1 MSAVYLYASQL
12 LLSDYSVKINAE
24 RIFSVIGNGKKRYTE
39 IEDKLDIKKTGNLS
53 KQIKSLTELEIVSRN
68 SPINKIGDNKKAT
81 FEINDNLLRFY
92 FTFIYKN
99 ASALQVLGAE
109 AFYDEYIGPVLTD
122 FISRRFEGICRDY
135 FSLQV
140 RSGKLKGVRNIGSYY
155 YDDPVHRKN
164 GEFDVAL
171 ELADGYAIYEA
182 KYYAQPMTLDE
193 VHHEVQQVEGIKE
206 LAVKQLGF
214 IAINGFA
221 EQEKPYIYLDG
232 NDLLRM
238 RNPKPAL

>member
-24 RIFSVIGNGKKRYTE
+24 RIFAVIGNGKKRYSE
-39 IEDKLDIKKTGNLS
+39 IEDKLDVKKTGNLA
-53 KQIKSLTELEIVSRN
+53 KQMKPLRDLEIISRN
-68 SPINKIGDNKKAT
+68 YPINKLNDSKKST

-92 FTFIYKN
+92 FTYVYKN

-109 AFYDEYIGPVLTD
+109 AFYDEYVAPTLTD

-155 YDDPVHRKN
+155 YDDPAHRKN

-193 VHHEVQQVEGIKE
+193 IHREAQQVANIKE

-214 IAINGFA
+214 IAINGFV
-221 EQEKPYIYLDG
+221 EQEKPYTYLDG
-232 NDLLRM
+232 NDIFAGM
-238 RNPKPAL
+238 